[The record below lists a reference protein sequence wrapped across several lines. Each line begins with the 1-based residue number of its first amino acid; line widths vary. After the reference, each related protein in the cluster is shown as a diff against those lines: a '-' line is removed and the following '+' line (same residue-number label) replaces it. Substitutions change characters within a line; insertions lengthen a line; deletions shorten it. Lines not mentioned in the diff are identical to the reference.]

1 METGKNKI
9 LQSVFTLVFWACFL
23 MLPFLF
29 FPFDRDKS
37 AFQSSRFVE
46 LYIFSILYLAAFFY
60 VNSGILIPR
69 LLGKRK
75 ALIYSLCILGAFLL
89 YLTIYY
95 ILWYNAAETIEG
107 FARRRARRR
116 EWRWFYFFRLGPI
129 VLFLLAFTFSS
140 VSKLIAR
147 WFYAEKI
154 KEEVSKQQL
163 QTELSLLRSQVNP
176 HFLFNTLNSIYA
188 LTVSGNEK
196 ASDAVMKLSGI
207 MRYTL
212 EESQSEYVP
221 LQNEVNFINNYLE
234 LQRIRSTEKVQITF
248 KVDTVSQQVRIAP
261 LLLIPFIE
269 NAFKFGVSARQ
280 HTQIEV
286 GIRVRGNK
294 LVFTCINDLLPKV
307 NAPEG
312 TGTGI
317 VNVRRRLDLLYK
329 KNYQLQIQTTGH
341 KYQVYLELDI
351 APQDSKT
358 GNMV

>member
-9 LQSVFTLVFWACFL
+9 GQLVFSLVFWACFL

-29 FPFDRDKS
+29 FPFDRGQS
-37 AFQSSRFVE
+37 AFQSTRFVE
-46 LYIFSILYLAAFFY
+46 LYIFSILFMVAFFY
-60 VNSGILIPR
+60 INSGVLIPK

-75 ALIYSLCILGAFLL
+75 ALIYFLCILGAFLL
-89 YLTIYY
+89 YLTVFYQI
-95 ILWYNAAETIEG
+95 WVHAPETIAG
-107 FARRRARRR
+107 FNRHRGRPRG
-116 EWRWFYFFRLGPI
+116 WRWFYFFRLGPI

-188 LTVSGNEK
+188 LTVSGSEK

-234 LQRIRSTEKVQITF
+234 LQRIRSTEKVQIIF
-248 KVDTVSQQVRIAP
+248 KVDTVSEHIKIAP

-280 HTQIEV
+280 NTRIEV
-286 GIRVRGNK
+286 GIRVRGNQ
-294 LVFTCINDLLPKV
+294 LVFTCVNDLLPKV
-307 NAPEG
+307 NVPEG

-329 KNYQLQIQTTGH
+329 KNYQLQITTADQ
-341 KYQVYLELDI
+341 KYRVHLELDI
-351 APQDSKT
+351 IRSQT
-358 GNMV
+358 

>member
-37 AFQSSRFVE
+37 AFQSTRFVE
-46 LYIFSILYLAAFFY
+46 LYIFSVLYLVAFFY
-60 VNSGILIPR
+60 VNSGWLIPK

-75 ALIYSLCILGAFLL
+75 PLLYFLCILGAFII
-89 YLTIYY
+89 YLAVYY
-95 ILWYNAAETIEG
+95 LIWYNAEETIAN
-107 FARRRARRR
+107 FSRRRGRSR

-140 VSKLIAR
+140 VSKLMAR
-147 WFYAEKI
+147 WFYAEKV

-188 LTVSGNEK
+188 LTVSGSEK

-234 LQRIRSTEKVQITF
+234 LQRIRSTEKVQIIF
-248 KVDTVSQQVRIAP
+248 KVDTEGEQIQIAP

-269 NAFKFGVSARQ
+269 NAFKFGMSARQ
-280 HTQIEV
+280 NTEIEV
-286 GIRVRGNK
+286 GIKVRGNK
-294 LVFTCINDLLPKV
+294 LVFTCVNDLLPKV

-329 KNYQLQIQTTGH
+329 KNYQLQIATNDH
-341 KYQVYLELDI
+341 KYSVHLELDI
-351 APQDSKT
+351 MPQGGTFKA
-358 GNMV
+358 

>member
-9 LQSVFTLVFWACFL
+9 LQSVITLVFWACFL

-29 FPFDRDKS
+29 FPFNRDQS
-37 AFQSSRFVE
+37 AFQSTRFVE
-46 LYIFSILYLAAFFY
+46 LYIFSALYLVAFFY
-60 VNSGILIPR
+60 VNSALMIPR
-69 LLGKRK
+69 LLGKRRP
-75 ALIYSLCILGAFLL
+75 LVYFLCILGAFLL

-95 ILWYNAAETIEG
+95 LIWYNAAETIAN
-107 FARRRARRR
+107 FTRRRGGRSR
-116 EWRWFYFFRLGPI
+116 EWRWYYFFRLGPI

-140 VSKLIAR
+140 VSKLVAR

-154 KEEVSKQQL
+154 KEEVSRQQL

-176 HFLFNTLNSIYA
+176 HFLFNSLNSIYA
-188 LTVSGNEK
+188 LTVSGDEK

-221 LQNEVNFINNYLE
+221 LQNEVNFIQNYLE
-234 LQRIRSTEKVQITF
+234 LQRIRSTDKVHIIFNVEAVGSQEKIP
-248 KVDTVSQQVRIAP
+248 P

-269 NAFKFGVSARQ
+269 NAFKFGVSVRQ
-280 HTQIEV
+280 DTTIEV
-286 GIRVRGNK
+286 GLKIMGNK
-294 LVFTCINDLLPKV
+294 MIFTCINDLLPKV

-329 KNYQLQIQTTGH
+329 KSYQLQISTSEG
-341 KYQVYLELDI
+341 KYRVHLELDI
-351 APQDSKT
+351 APLA
-358 GNMV
+358 

>member
-1 METGKNKI
+1 METGKNRI
-9 LQSVFTLVFWACFL
+9 LQSVLTLVFWACFL

-37 AFQSSRFVE
+37 AFQSTRFVE
-46 LYIFSILYLAAFFY
+46 LYIFSILYLVAFYY
-60 VNSGILIPR
+60 VNSGWLIPR

-75 ALIYSLCILGAFLL
+75 LLLYFLLILLAFLV
-89 YLTIYY
+89 YLSFYY
-95 ILWYNAAETIEG
+95 LIWSNSTETIAY
-107 FARRRARRR
+107 FNRRHGRPRG
-116 EWRWFYFFRLGPI
+116 WRWYYFFRLGPI

-140 VSKLIAR
+140 VSKLMAR
-147 WFYAEKI
+147 WLYAEKI

-234 LQRIRSTEKVQITF
+234 LQRIRSTDKVQIVF
-248 KVDTVSQQVRIAP
+248 KVDTVGEQVRIAP

-280 HTQIEV
+280 NTQIEV
-286 GIRVRGNK
+286 GIRVRGNT
-294 LVFTCINDLLPKV
+294 LVFTCVNDLLPKV

-329 KNYQLQIQTTGH
+329 KNYQLQITTTDH
-341 KYQVYLELDI
+341 KYRVHLELDI
-351 APQDSKT
+351 IAQA
-358 GNMV
+358 

>member
-1 METGKNKI
+1 M
-9 LQSVFTLVFWACFL
+9 TLVFWACFL

-29 FPFDRDKS
+29 FPFDRDRS
-37 AFQSSRFVE
+37 AFQSTRFVE
-46 LYIFSILYLAAFFY
+46 LYIFSILYLVAFFY
-60 VNSGILIPR
+60 VNSGWLIPK

-75 ALIYSLCILGAFLL
+75 PLLYFGCILLAFLV
-89 YLTIYY
+89 YLSIYY
-95 ILWYNAAETIEG
+95 LIWVNAAETIAN
-107 FARRRARRR
+107 FNRRRGRPH
-116 EWRWFYFFRLGPI
+116 EWRWFFFFRLGPI

-140 VSKLIAR
+140 VSKLMAR

-188 LTVSGNEK
+188 LTVSGDEM

-234 LQRIRSTEKVQITF
+234 LQRIRSTDKVKITF
-248 KVDTVSQQVRIAP
+248 KVDTVTEQIKIAP

-286 GIRVRGNK
+286 GIRVRGNQ
-294 LVFTCINDLLPKV
+294 LVFTCVNDLLPKV
-307 NAPEG
+307 NVPEG

-329 KNYQLQIQTTGH
+329 KNYQLQITTTDN
-341 KYQVYLELDI
+341 KYQVHLELDI
-351 APQDSKT
+351 MPQGLAQNKK
-358 GNMV
+358 